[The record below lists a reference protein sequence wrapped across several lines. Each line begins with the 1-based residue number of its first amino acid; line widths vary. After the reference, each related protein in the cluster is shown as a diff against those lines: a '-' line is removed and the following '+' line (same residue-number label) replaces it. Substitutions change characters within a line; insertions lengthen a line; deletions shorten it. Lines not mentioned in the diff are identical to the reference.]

1 MSVPGFGWMR
11 GYMWCVDDAERV
23 RLSVDRDHLHA
34 NRESETDVARYQ
46 RAMRAAVYL

>member
-1 MSVPGFGWMR
+1 MWGC
-11 GYMWCVDDAERV
+11 MWCVDDAESV

-46 RAMRAAVYL
+46 SAKRAAVYL